1 MAGLLIISDDEEAK
15 LGLPSGEFDLPLVI
29 QDRTFDNQNQL
40 VYVPD
45 TMNGFFGNQVMVNG
59 QSQHTWQVQPR
70 PYRLRLLNGSNA
82 RIYKLAWEDDTLLN
96 VIATD
101 GGLLVK
107 SVQRKY
113 LTLAPGERV
122 ELWVNFNS
130 YQPGQKIRLKS
141 LPFKVSSGTMMG
153 GMMGNNSGLPNGE
166 AMEILAFEVVK
177 KTSDQSPNL
186 PDLLSKPGFYLE
198 KDAINRL
205 SPRQI
210 TLSMQM
216 TNGTLNGRSFVMD
229 QVANDE
235 NVQLGDL
242 EVWEFYNSEKGGM
255 GMMGGGGHPHPMHI
269 HGVQFQVLNRQI
281 DKQNLQ
287 EYETINEGFVND
299 GWKDTMLV
307 WPGERVRVLVRF
319 DNYTGLYLYHCHNLE
334 HEDGGMMRN
343 YRIH

>member
-1 MAGLLIISDDEEAK
+1 MKILTSISRREFIRLIGVGAGALVLSSCNNTPTPTKDALTTTQALTSGEDVVLNLIASPTTIQLRPGDATRIWQYQGQILQGSSSSLQVIPESFLGPIIRLTRGQNLKLHFKNQIPDDSIIHWHGMHVPDQSDGHPRFAISEGQTYDYEYPILNRAGTYWYHPHPHGRTGPQVYYGMAGLLIISDDEEAK

-122 ELWVNFNS
+122 ELWV
-130 YQPGQKIRLKS
+130 
-141 LPFKVSSGTMMG
+141 
-153 GMMGNNSGLPNGE
+153 
-166 AMEILAFEVVK
+166 
-177 KTSDQSPNL
+177 
-186 PDLLSKPGFYLE
+186 
-198 KDAINRL
+198 
-205 SPRQI
+205 
-210 TLSMQM
+210 
-216 TNGTLNGRSFVMD
+216 
-229 QVANDE
+229 
-235 NVQLGDL
+235 
-242 EVWEFYNSEKGGM
+242 EF
-255 GMMGGGGHPHPMHI
+255 
-269 HGVQFQVLNRQI
+269 
-281 DKQNLQ
+281 
-287 EYETINEGFVND
+287 
-299 GWKDTMLV
+299 
-307 WPGERVRVLVRF
+307 
-319 DNYTGLYLYHCHNLE
+319 
-334 HEDGGMMRN
+334 
-343 YRIH
+343 